1 MDDLDKTLDMMERD
15 KCTTLLAENSV
26 RLKKNNI
33 RFTTTDKKHSQAH
46 LDAQQVSYEKLIRTL
61 IRQFVMIEKKIRL
74 KYLVPL
80 ESSRANKLRASWN
93 TEVEGVLEDYKKK
106 YRAVHKQRRS
116 VEEFDK
122 KISQMLAGAK
132 ILVDTEVT
140 NLKHKLGKDIGTSER
155 FSPSELSKIYGV
167 DEPVLIDLQVID
179 PLQSMRILFK
189 KLEDSGCDGKIF
201 VSLNEIIQMYA
212 KEIRNV
218 ESTVWSGRSVDQR
231 KETKM
236 RVAKMS
242 LNLKEI
248 VLSLHD
254 LARQALLEKEKRNE
268 EIILKI
274 RSNLEKLFKS
284 VADSEPLQNKLE
296 PFWGVIN

>member
-33 RFTTTDKKHSQAH
+33 RFTTADNKHSQEH

-179 PLQSMRILFK
+179 PLQNMQILFK

-212 KEIRNV
+212 KEIKNV
-218 ESTVWSGRSVDQR
+218 ENTVWSGRSADQR
-231 KETKM
+231 KENKM
-236 RVAKMS
+236 RVAKLS
-242 LNLKEI
+242 LNFKELI
-248 VLSLHD
+248 LCLHD

-274 RSNLEKLFKS
+274 RSNLEKLFES
-284 VADSEPLQNKLE
+284 VTDSEPLQNKLD
-296 PFWGVIN
+296 PFWGVLN

>member
-1 MDDLDKTLDMMERD
+1 
-15 KCTTLLAENSV
+15 
-26 RLKKNNI
+26 
-33 RFTTTDKKHSQAH
+33 
-46 LDAQQVSYEKLIRTL
+46 
-61 IRQFVMIEKKIRL
+61 
-74 KYLVPL
+74 
-80 ESSRANKLRASWN
+80 
-93 TEVEGVLEDYKKK
+93 
-106 YRAVHKQRRS
+106 
-116 VEEFDK
+116 
-122 KISQMLAGAK
+122 MLAGAK
-132 ILVDTEVT
+132 ISVDTEVT
-140 NLKHKLGKDIGTSER
+140 KLKHKLETEIGTSEK
-155 FSPSELSKIYGV
+155 FQPSELSKIYGV
-167 DEPVLIDLQVID
+167 DEPVLVDLQIID
-179 PLQSMRILFK
+179 PLQDMRILFK
-189 KLEDSGCDGKIF
+189 KLEDSGCDGEVF

-284 VADSEPLQNKLE
+284 VEDSEPLQNKLE
-296 PFWGVIN
+296 PFWGVLN

>member
-1 MDDLDKTLDMMERD
+1 MDDVDKTLDMMERD

-179 PLQSMRILFK
+179 PLQNMRILFK

-212 KEIRNV
+212 KEIKNV
-218 ESTVWSGRSVDQR
+218 ENTVWSGRSADQR
-231 KETKM
+231 KENKM
-236 RVAKMS
+236 RVAKLS
-242 LNLKEI
+242 LNFKELI
-248 VLSLHD
+248 LCLHD

-274 RSNLEKLFKS
+274 RSNLEKLFES
-284 VADSEPLQNKLE
+284 VTDSEPLQNKLD
-296 PFWGVIN
+296 PFWGVLN

>member
-33 RFTTTDKKHSQAH
+33 KFTTTDKKHSQAH

-80 ESSRANKLRASWN
+80 ESSRANKLRAGWN
-93 TEVEGVLEDYKKK
+93 TEVEGVLEDFKKK
-106 YRAVHKQRRS
+106 YRAVHKQRGS

-132 ILVDTEVT
+132 ISVDTEVT
-140 NLKHKLGKDIGTSER
+140 NLKHKLGKEIGTSER

-179 PLQSMRILFK
+179 PLQNMRILFK

-212 KEIRNV
+212 KEIKNV
-218 ESTVWSGRSVDQR
+218 ENTVWSGRSADQR
-231 KETKM
+231 KENKM
-236 RVAKMS
+236 RVAKLS
-242 LNLKEI
+242 LNFKELI
-248 VLSLHD
+248 LCLHD

-274 RSNLEKLFKS
+274 RSNLEKLFES
-284 VADSEPLQNKLE
+284 VTDSEPLQNKLD
-296 PFWGVIN
+296 PFWGVLH

>member
-1 MDDLDKTLDMMERD
+1 
-15 KCTTLLAENSV
+15 
-26 RLKKNNI
+26 
-33 RFTTTDKKHSQAH
+33 
-46 LDAQQVSYEKLIRTL
+46 
-61 IRQFVMIEKKIRL
+61 MIEKKIRL

-80 ESSRANKLRASWN
+80 ESSRANKLRARWN

-132 ILVDTEVT
+132 ISVDTEVT
-140 NLKHKLGKDIGTSER
+140 NLKHKLGKEIGTSER

-212 KEIRNV
+212 KEIKNV
-218 ESTVWSGRSVDQR
+218 ENTVWSGRSADQR
-231 KETKM
+231 KENKM
-236 RVAKMS
+236 RVAKLS
-242 LNLKEI
+242 LNFKELI
-248 VLSLHD
+248 LCLHD

-274 RSNLEKLFKS
+274 RSNLEKLFES
-284 VADSEPLQNKLE
+284 VTDSEPLQNKLD
-296 PFWGVIN
+296 PFWGVLN

>member
-61 IRQFVMIEKKIRL
+61 IRQFVIIEKKIRL

-212 KEIRNV
+212 KEIKNV
-218 ESTVWSGRSVDQR
+218 ENTVWSGRSADQR
-231 KETKM
+231 KENKM
-236 RVAKMS
+236 RVAKLS
-242 LNLKEI
+242 LNFKELI
-248 VLSLHD
+248 LCLHD

-274 RSNLEKLFKS
+274 RSNLEKLFES
-284 VADSEPLQNKLE
+284 VTDSEPLQNKLD
-296 PFWGVIN
+296 PFWGVLN

>member
-1 MDDLDKTLDMMERD
+1 MEDLDKTLDMMERD
-15 KCTTLLAENSV
+15 KCTPLLAENSV
-26 RLKKNNI
+26 RLIKNNI
-33 RFTTTDKKHSQAH
+33 KFTTTDKKHSQAH
-46 LDAQQVSYEKLIRTL
+46 LDAQLVSYERLIRTL
-61 IRQFVMIEKKIRL
+61 IRQLVMIEKKIRL

-80 ESSRANKLRASWN
+80 ESSRANKLRAGWN
-93 TEVEGVLEDYKKK
+93 TEVEGVLEDFKKK
-106 YRAVHKQRRS
+106 YRADHKQRGS

-122 KISQMLAGAK
+122 KISQMLDGAK
-132 ILVDTEVT
+132 ISVDTEVT
-140 NLKHKLGKDIGTSER
+140 NLKHKLENEIGTSKQ
-155 FSPSELSKIYGV
+155 FSPSELSKIFGL

-179 PLQSMRILFK
+179 PLQNMRILFK

-212 KEIRNV
+212 KEIKNV
-218 ESTVWSGRSVDQR
+218 ENTVWSGRSVDQR

-236 RVAKMS
+236 RVAKLS
-242 LNLKEI
+242 LNFKELI
-248 VLSLHD
+248 LSLHD

-284 VADSEPLQNKLE
+284 VTDSEPLQNKLK
-296 PFWGVIN
+296 PFWDVLN

>member
-1 MDDLDKTLDMMERD
+1 MERD

-33 RFTTTDKKHSQAH
+33 RFTTADKKHSQEH

-61 IRQFVMIEKKIRL
+61 IRQLVGIEKKIRL

-80 ESSRANKLRASWN
+80 ENLRAKNLRASWN
-93 TEVEGVLEDYKKK
+93 TEVEGVLEDFKKK
-106 YRAVHKQRRS
+106 YRVVHKQRGS

-122 KISQMLAGAK
+122 KISQMLDGAK
-132 ILVDTEVT
+132 ISVDTEVT
-140 NLKHKLGKDIGTSER
+140 NLKHKLENEIGTSKQ
-155 FSPSELSKIYGV
+155 FSPSELSKIFGL

-179 PLQSMRILFK
+179 PLQNMQILFK
-189 KLEDSGCDGKIF
+189 KLEDSGCDGEVF
-201 VSLNEIIQMYA
+201 VSFNEIIQMYA
-212 KEIRNV
+212 KEINNV
-218 ESTVWSGRSVDQR
+218 ESTVWSGRSADQR
-231 KETKM
+231 KEAKM
-236 RVAKMS
+236 RVAKLY

-248 VLSLHD
+248 ILSLHD
-254 LARQALLEKEKRNE
+254 LAWQALLEKEKRNE

-284 VADSEPLQNKLE
+284 VTDSEPLQNKLE
-296 PFWGVIN
+296 PFWDVLN

>member
-33 RFTTTDKKHSQAH
+33 RFTTADKKHSQEH

-61 IRQFVMIEKKIRL
+61 IRQLVGIEKKIRL
-74 KYLVPL
+74 KYFVPL

-93 TEVEGVLEDYKKK
+93 TEVEGVLEDFKKK
-106 YRAVHKQRRS
+106 YRVVHKQRGS

-122 KISQMLAGAK
+122 KISQMLDGAK
-132 ILVDTEVT
+132 ISVDTEVT
-140 NLKHKLGKDIGTSER
+140 NLKHKLENEIGTSKQ
-155 FSPSELSKIYGV
+155 FSPSELSKIFGL

-179 PLQSMRILFK
+179 PLQNMQILFK
-189 KLEDSGCDGKIF
+189 KLEDSGCDGDVF
-201 VSLNEIIQMYA
+201 VSFNEIIQMYA
-212 KEIRNV
+212 KEIKNV
-218 ESTVWSGRSVDQR
+218 ESTVWSGRSADQR
-231 KETKM
+231 KEAKM
-236 RVAKMS
+236 RVAKLY

-248 VLSLHD
+248 ILSLHD
-254 LARQALLEKEKRNE
+254 LAWQALLEKEKRNE

-274 RSNLEKLFKS
+274 RRNLEKLFKS
-284 VADSEPLQNKLE
+284 VMDSEPLQNKLE
-296 PFWGVIN
+296 PFWDVLN

>member
-46 LDAQQVSYEKLIRTL
+46 LDAQLVSYEKLIRTL

-212 KEIRNV
+212 KEIKNV
-218 ESTVWSGRSVDQR
+218 ENTVWSGRSADQR
-231 KETKM
+231 KENKM
-236 RVAKMS
+236 RVAKLS
-242 LNLKEI
+242 LNFKELI
-248 VLSLHD
+248 LCLHD

-274 RSNLEKLFKS
+274 RSNLEKLFES
-284 VADSEPLQNKLE
+284 VTDSEPLQNKLD
-296 PFWGVIN
+296 PFWGVLN

>member
-1 MDDLDKTLDMMERD
+1 MEDLDKTLDMMERD

-33 RFTTTDKKHSQAH
+33 KFTTTDKKHSQAH
-46 LDAQQVSYEKLIRTL
+46 LDAQLVSYEKLIRTL
-61 IRQFVMIEKKIRL
+61 IRQLVMIEKKIRL

-132 ILVDTEVT
+132 ISVDTEVT
-140 NLKHKLGKDIGTSER
+140 NLKHKLGKEIGTSER

-179 PLQSMRILFK
+179 PLQNMRILFK

-212 KEIRNV
+212 KEIKNV
-218 ESTVWSGRSVDQR
+218 ENTVWSGRSADQR
-231 KETKM
+231 KENKM
-236 RVAKMS
+236 RVAKLS
-242 LNLKEI
+242 LNFKELI
-248 VLSLHD
+248 LCLHD

-274 RSNLEKLFKS
+274 RSNLEKLFES
-284 VADSEPLQNKLE
+284 VTDSEPLQNKLD
-296 PFWGVIN
+296 PFWGVLN

>member
-1 MDDLDKTLDMMERD
+1 MEDLDKTLDMMERD

-33 RFTTTDKKHSQAH
+33 RFTTADKKHSQEH

-61 IRQFVMIEKKIRL
+61 IRQLVGIEKKIRL

-80 ESSRANKLRASWN
+80 ENLRANNLRASWN
-93 TEVEGVLEDYKKK
+93 TEVEGVLEDFKKK
-106 YRAVHKQRRS
+106 YRVVHKQRGS

-122 KISQMLAGAK
+122 KISQMLDGAK
-132 ILVDTEVT
+132 ISVDTEVT
-140 NLKHKLGKDIGTSER
+140 NLKHKLENEIGTSKH
-155 FSPSELSKIYGV
+155 FSPSELSKIFGL

-179 PLQSMRILFK
+179 PLQNMQILLK
-189 KLEDSGCDGKIF
+189 KLEDSGCDGEVF
-201 VSLNEIIQMYA
+201 VSFNEIIQMYA
-212 KEIRNV
+212 KEINNV
-218 ESTVWSGRSVDQR
+218 ESTVWSGRSADQR
-231 KETKM
+231 KEAKM
-236 RVAKMS
+236 RVAKLY

-248 VLSLHD
+248 ILSLHD
-254 LARQALLEKEKRNE
+254 LAWQALLEKEKRNE

-284 VADSEPLQNKLE
+284 VTDSEPLQNKLE
-296 PFWGVIN
+296 PFWDVLN

>member
-15 KCTTLLAENSV
+15 KCTMLLAENSV

-212 KEIRNV
+212 KEIKNV
-218 ESTVWSGRSVDQR
+218 ENTVWSGRSADQR
-231 KETKM
+231 KENKM
-236 RVAKMS
+236 RVAKLS
-242 LNLKEI
+242 LNFKELI
-248 VLSLHD
+248 LCLHD

-274 RSNLEKLFKS
+274 RSNLEKLFES
-284 VADSEPLQNKLE
+284 VTDSEPLQNKLD
-296 PFWGVIN
+296 PFWGVLN

>member
-33 RFTTTDKKHSQAH
+33 RFSTTDKKHSQAH

-212 KEIRNV
+212 KEIKNV
-218 ESTVWSGRSVDQR
+218 ENTVWSGRSADQR
-231 KETKM
+231 KENKM
-236 RVAKMS
+236 RVAKLS
-242 LNLKEI
+242 LNFKELI
-248 VLSLHD
+248 LCLHD

-274 RSNLEKLFKS
+274 RSNLEKLFES
-284 VADSEPLQNKLE
+284 VTDSEPLQNKLD
-296 PFWGVIN
+296 PFWGVLN

>member
-106 YRAVHKQRRS
+106 YRVVHKQRRS

-132 ILVDTEVT
+132 ISVDTEVT
-140 NLKHKLGKDIGTSER
+140 NLKHKLGKEIGTSER

-212 KEIRNV
+212 KEIKNV
-218 ESTVWSGRSVDQR
+218 ENTVWSGRSADQR
-231 KETKM
+231 KENKM
-236 RVAKMS
+236 RVAKLS
-242 LNLKEI
+242 LNFKELI
-248 VLSLHD
+248 LCLHD

-274 RSNLEKLFKS
+274 RSNLEKLFES
-284 VADSEPLQNKLE
+284 VTDSEPLQNKLDS
-296 PFWGVIN
+296 FWGVLN

>member
-1 MDDLDKTLDMMERD
+1 MEDLDKTLDMMERD

-61 IRQFVMIEKKIRL
+61 IRQLVMIEKKIRL

-80 ESSRANKLRASWN
+80 ESSRANKLRAGWN
-93 TEVEGVLEDYKKK
+93 TEVEGVLEDFKKK
-106 YRAVHKQRRS
+106 YRAVHKQRGS

-132 ILVDTEVT
+132 ISVDTEVT
-140 NLKHKLGKDIGTSER
+140 NLKHKLEKEIGTSEK
-155 FSPSELSKIYGV
+155 FSPSDLSKIYGV

-179 PLQSMRILFK
+179 PLQNMRILFK

-212 KEIRNV
+212 KEIKNV
-218 ESTVWSGRSVDQR
+218 ENTVWSGRSADQR
-231 KETKM
+231 KENKM
-236 RVAKMS
+236 RVAKLS
-242 LNLKEI
+242 LNFKELI
-248 VLSLHD
+248 LCLHD

-284 VADSEPLQNKLE
+284 VTDSEPLQNKLE
-296 PFWGVIN
+296 PFWDILN

>member
-1 MDDLDKTLDMMERD
+1 MD
-15 KCTTLLAENSV
+15 
-26 RLKKNNI
+26 
-33 RFTTTDKKHSQAH
+33 
-46 LDAQQVSYEKLIRTL
+46 
-61 IRQFVMIEKKIRL
+61 
-74 KYLVPL
+74 
-80 ESSRANKLRASWN
+80 
-93 TEVEGVLEDYKKK
+93 
-106 YRAVHKQRRS
+106 
-116 VEEFDK
+116 
-122 KISQMLAGAK
+122 
-132 ILVDTEVT
+132 
-140 NLKHKLGKDIGTSER
+140 
-155 FSPSELSKIYGV
+155 
-167 DEPVLIDLQVID
+167 
-179 PLQSMRILFK
+179 
-189 KLEDSGCDGKIF
+189 
-201 VSLNEIIQMYA
+201 A

-296 PFWGVIN
+296 PFWGVLN

>member
-1 MDDLDKTLDMMERD
+1 MEDLDKTLDMMERD

-46 LDAQQVSYEKLIRTL
+46 LDAQQVSYEKLIRAL

-212 KEIRNV
+212 KEIKNV
-218 ESTVWSGRSVDQR
+218 ENTVWSGRSADQR
-231 KETKM
+231 KENKM
-236 RVAKMS
+236 RVAKLS
-242 LNLKEI
+242 LNFKELI
-248 VLSLHD
+248 LCLHD

-274 RSNLEKLFKS
+274 RSNLEKLFES
-284 VADSEPLQNKLE
+284 VTDSEPLQNKLD
-296 PFWGVIN
+296 PFWGVLN

>member
-212 KEIRNV
+212 KEIKNV
-218 ESTVWSGRSVDQR
+218 ENTVWSGRSADQR
-231 KETKM
+231 KENKM
-236 RVAKMS
+236 RVAKLS
-242 LNLKEI
+242 LNFKELI
-248 VLSLHD
+248 LCLHD

-274 RSNLEKLFKS
+274 RSNLEKLFES
-284 VADSEPLQNKLE
+284 VTDSEPLQNKLD
-296 PFWGVIN
+296 PFWGVLN

>member
-61 IRQFVMIEKKIRL
+61 IRQLVMIEKKIRL

-80 ESSRANKLRASWN
+80 ESSRANKLRAGWN
-93 TEVEGVLEDYKKK
+93 TEVEGVLEDFKKK
-106 YRAVHKQRRS
+106 YRVVHKQRGS

-132 ILVDTEVT
+132 ISVDTEVT
-140 NLKHKLGKDIGTSER
+140 NLKHKLEKEIGTSEK
-155 FSPSELSKIYGV
+155 FSPSDLSKIYGV

-179 PLQSMRILFK
+179 PLQNMRILFK

-212 KEIRNV
+212 KEIKNV
-218 ESTVWSGRSVDQR
+218 ENTVWSGRSADQR
-231 KETKM
+231 KENKM
-236 RVAKMS
+236 RVAKLS
-242 LNLKEI
+242 LNFKELI
-248 VLSLHD
+248 LCLHD
-254 LARQALLEKEKRNE
+254 LSRQALLEKEKRNE

-284 VADSEPLQNKLE
+284 VTDSEPLQNKLE
-296 PFWGVIN
+296 PFWDILN

>member
-132 ILVDTEVT
+132 ISVDTEVT

-212 KEIRNV
+212 KEIKNV
-218 ESTVWSGRSVDQR
+218 ENTVWSGRSADQR
-231 KETKM
+231 KENKM
-236 RVAKMS
+236 RVAKVS
-242 LNLKEI
+242 LNFKELI
-248 VLSLHD
+248 LCLHD

-274 RSNLEKLFKS
+274 RSNLEKLFES
-284 VADSEPLQNKLE
+284 VTDSEPLQNKLD
-296 PFWGVIN
+296 PFWGVLN